1 MEQVKVSM
9 ELVNEKLRFL
19 GTSED
24 NPSRPVSMDY
34 APPLGDGEG
43 FLGLELLLISFAG
56 CVSTAIVFILRRMGK
71 TVSGYRMRAAGT
83 RREAPLSLEAID
95 FEIEVDSPDI
105 GDELESAILR
115 AEQLSPVW
123 LAIKGNVRVA
133 WRHKVQKI

>member
-9 ELVNEKLRFL
+9 ELVNEKLKFL

-56 CVSTAIVFILRRMGK
+56 CVSTAIVFLLRRMGK
-71 TVSGYRMRAAGT
+71 TVKGYRMNAAGT
-83 RREAPLSLEAID
+83 RREAPLSLASID
-95 FEIEVDSPDI
+95 FEITVASPDI
-105 GDELESAILR
+105 ADEVEAAILK
-115 AEQLSPVW
+115 AQEISPVW
-123 LAIKGNVRVA
+123 LAIKGNVDVTWHA
-133 WRHKVQKI
+133 VVQN